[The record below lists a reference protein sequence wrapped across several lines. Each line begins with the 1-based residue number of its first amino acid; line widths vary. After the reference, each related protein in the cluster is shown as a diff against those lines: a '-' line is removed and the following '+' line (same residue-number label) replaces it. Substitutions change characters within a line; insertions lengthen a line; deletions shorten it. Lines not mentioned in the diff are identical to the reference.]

1 MTKKDFMD
9 FLDSYNKD
17 AGEFTEDELYEIGAK
32 YKELPT
38 SQKRWN
44 ELVELLGIDKT
55 GEQFRIWIKDKQYAD
70 ETIKHNEQL
79 ISDQT
84 IDSISFPEFEEQTQK
99 IKQDLYIQAVK
110 TRDERNAFRRTL
122 RDEARIQVIK
132 DMMVEAIKELKD
144 LPEVKA
150 SKKRVDSDKEAVL
163 LFSDLHIGAVV
174 DSFYNQYNV
183 EIARRRVQKLI
194 DYTIDYC
201 KTNNVSR
208 LNVLNL
214 GDLVHGIIHLTGR
227 IENEQDVI
235 TQTMTAAEIMADALN
250 QLQAAAPEVYYRS
263 CSDNH
268 GRVTANVKEHIEVE
282 NFGRLIDFYL
292 KARLQDTNIIW
303 GEDNLDIDIGMF
315 KLLNGKHLAFV
326 HGHRDKDLAR
336 SIMGISSASN
346 TKIDY
351 LCLGHYHSSGF
362 KSIQGTLVYIN
373 ASIMGADS
381 YASSVR
387 LYGPAAQTLLIFDNE
402 NTFNININ
410 LDNA

>member
-1 MTKKDFMD
+1 MTKKDFME
-9 FLDSYNKD
+9 FLDHYNKD
-17 AGEFTEDELYEIGAK
+17 AGEFTEAELYEIGCK

-44 ELVELLGIDKT
+44 ELVEILGVEKT

-84 IDSISFPEFEEQTQK
+84 IDSITFEDFEEQTQK

-110 TRDERNAFRRTL
+110 TRDERNAFRKTL
-122 RDEARIQVIK
+122 RDEARIQEIK
-132 DMMVEAIKELKD
+132 DMMVEAIKDLKD
-144 LPEVKA
+144 LPEVKTVPRF
-150 SKKRVDSDKEAVL
+150 KGEKEAVL

-174 DSFYNQYNV
+174 DSFYNKYNV
-183 EIARRRVQKLI
+183 EIARRRVQRLI
-194 DYTIDYC
+194 DSTIEYC
-201 KTNNVSR
+201 RANDVVR
-208 LNVLNL
+208 LHVLNL
-214 GDLVHGIIHLTGR
+214 GDNIMGSIHLTGR
-227 IENEQDVI
+227 IESEQDVI
-235 TQTMTAAEIMADALN
+235 TQTMTAAEIIADSLN
-250 QLQAAAPEVYYRS
+250 QLQAAAPEVCYRS

-268 GRVTANVKEHIEVE
+268 GRITPNLKEHIEIE

-292 KARLQDTNIIW
+292 KARLQDSSIIW

-315 KLLNGKHLAFV
+315 KLLNGKHMAFV
-326 HGHRDKDLAR
+326 HGHRDKDFAR
-336 SIMGISSASN
+336 SIMGISSTTD

-351 LCLGHYHSSGF
+351 LCLGHYHSTGL
-362 KSIQGTLVYIN
+362 KTIQGTTVFIN

-387 LYGPAAQTLLIFDNE
+387 LYGPAAQTLLIFDGD

>member
-1 MTKKDFMD
+1 MTKKDFMN
-9 FLDSYNKD
+9 FLDHYNKE
-17 AGEFTEDELYEIGAK
+17 AGEFTDDELYEIGCK

-44 ELVELLGIDKT
+44 ELVEVLGVDKT

-84 IDSISFPEFEEQTQK
+84 IDSINFEEFEEQTNK

-122 RDEARIQVIK
+122 RDEARIQEIK
-132 DMMVEAIKELKD
+132 DMMVEAIKELKK
-144 LPEVKA
+144 LPAIKKA
-150 SKKRVDSDKEAVL
+150 PRFKGTKEAVL
-163 LFSDLHIGAVV
+163 LVSDLHIGAVV
-174 DSFYNQYNV
+174 DSFYNKYNTD
-183 EIARRRVQKLI
+183 IARKRMQRVI
-194 DYTIDYC
+194 DSTLEYC
-201 KTNNVSR
+201 KANNVAR
-208 LNVLNL
+208 LHVLNL
-214 GDLVHGIIHLTGR
+214 GDLVSGNIHLTGR
-227 IENEQDVI
+227 IENEHDVI
-235 TQTMTAAEIMADALN
+235 SQTMIASEIMADALN

-292 KARLQDTNIIW
+292 KARLHDSDIIW
-303 GEDNLDIDIGMF
+303 GEDNLDVDIGMF
-315 KLLNGKHLAFV
+315 QLLNGKHLAFV
-326 HGHRDKDLAR
+326 HGHRDKDFTR
-336 SIMGISSASN
+336 SIMGISSATD

-351 LCLGHYHSSGF
+351 LCLGHYHSTGL
-362 KSIQGTLVYIN
+362 KTIQGTTVFIN

-387 LYGPAAQTLLIFDNE
+387 LYGPAAQTLLIFDGD